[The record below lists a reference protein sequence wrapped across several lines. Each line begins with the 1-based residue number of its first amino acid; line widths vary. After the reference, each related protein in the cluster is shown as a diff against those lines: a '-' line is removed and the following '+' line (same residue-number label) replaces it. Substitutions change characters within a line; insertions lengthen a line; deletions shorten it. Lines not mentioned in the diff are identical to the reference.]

1 MLIADPQLS
10 SKVLT
15 EFFRKIWEGEVIPED
30 WSKGIVEKL
39 PKNGDKGKC
48 DNWRGITLLSIPS
61 KIREEQTI
69 TGRGC
74 IDQFFSLCNIIEQCS
89 EWNQPLHI
97 NFVDFRKAF

>member
-1 MLIADPQLS
+1 MIQAEMLIADPQLS

-39 PKNGDKGKC
+39 PRNGDKGKC

-61 KIREEQTI
+61 KILCRIILKRTDKA
-69 TGRGC
+69 
-74 IDQFFSLCNIIEQCS
+74 IDS
-89 EWNQPLHI
+89 
-97 NFVDFRKAF
+97 